1 MKNDYEIQW
10 KQLNE
15 FQWAAVTDDSP
26 ACVVKANVGSGKTTV
41 LINKIL
47 YLHTQKQVPLR
58 DMTVLTF
65 TNKAAGEIR
74 QRLLLAEPE
83 LNGDDLTGFGT
94 FHSVAMNLLKT
105 RLPVENAGWTKDFM
119 VMTPDEEVEL
129 ALRIAKRDKLKIKYK
144 NRLKKRLEMEYEA
157 YTQGQ
162 AQSRYKDD
170 QLFSLFAALKAEKQ
184 RQDKMTF
191 SDLIEVST
199 ALLQE
204 YEPKPA
210 WIIVDE
216 VQDSDHRQI
225 EFITALMG
233 TGTKLFAVG
242 DPNQVIYSWRGSM
255 ETMFYYLKRQ
265 FQAKELTLPINYR
278 SSQTILEA
286 AGRFLQFGNE
296 VAGNRDGGQP
306 IRVRNH
312 YDPFQEAQ
320 YLAQRVKELHQSG
333 MDYGDMAIFYRLQSQ
348 SEIIEKV
355 FDNEG
360 VPYAVTMKKTIQ
372 DIPVLDWFV
381 KVLRY
386 SCNPKDTYAADVVLN
401 HPRYGGSQRSGSSHR
416 GGISQHSDGS
426 QLYGVSQLLDR
437 MLDFNNRFASTSIPA
452 PEDIYSYFALDDH
465 LKPNSATYGEDRA
478 MVLDFCGRLTE
489 YARENPGDGSF
500 PTCSLSTC
508 NLSARSFSAR
518 SFSAQTAR
526 FLSPSALYGIEIL
539 TSDENPGKDK
549 VRLMTLHASK
559 GLEFSCVFIIGVNQ
573 GLIPLTGKSFEAEEE
588 ERRLFFVGMTRA
600 RELLEL
606 SYYTNPEQ
614 PRTAGGPGRYLNM
627 LPRHLL
633 DWDGGGSP
641 QERQANLQQLRQ
653 AVRQEQRQVKAQP
666 QTEVL
671 TQTKA
676 LQQTEVLTQTEGLR
690 QGAPHPSTDQLLEGK
705 SHPQAISP
713 PQSPR
718 RARHPKYGIGTLISE
733 NEMTLEVD
741 FPGYGKKEFLK
752 AFSEVELLD

>member
-1 MKNDYEIQW
+1 MKNDYEMQW

-47 YLHTQKQVPLR
+47 YLHTKGQVPLR

-74 QRLLLAEPE
+74 QRLLQAEPD
-83 LNGDDLTGFGT
+83 LNGDELTGFGT
-94 FHSVAMNLLKT
+94 FHSVAMNLLKA
-105 RLPVENAGWTKDFM
+105 RLPVESAGWTKDFM
-119 VMTPDEEVEL
+119 VMMPDEEVEL

-157 YTQGQ
+157 YIQGQ

-170 QLFSLFAALKAEKQ
+170 ELFALFAALKAEKQ

-199 ALLQE
+199 ALLTE

-216 VQDSDHRQI
+216 VQDSDLRQI
-225 EFITALMG
+225 EFITALMDA
-233 TGTKLFAVG
+233 GTKLFAVG

-255 ETMFYYLKRQ
+255 ETMFYYLKRK

-286 AGRFLQFGNE
+286 AGRFLQFGNG
-296 VAGNRDGGQP
+296 VAGIRDGGQP

-333 MDYGDMAIFYRLQSQ
+333 MDYGNIAIFYRLQNQ

-401 HPRYGGSQRSGSSHR
+401 HPRYGLLQGGGKSQCADNPQRDADSQRD
-416 GGISQHSDGS
+416 GGL
-426 QLYGVSQLLDR
+426 QLQDR
-437 MLDFNNRFASTSIPA
+437 MLGFNRVFDTASIPT
-452 PEDIYSYFALDDH
+452 PEDIYAYFALDDH

-489 YARENPGDGSF
+489 YARENPGNGNF
-500 PTCSLSTC
+500 PT
-508 NLSARSFSAR
+508 R
-518 SFSAQTAR
+518 SFSAQTAQ
-526 FLSPSALYGIEIL
+526 FLSASALYGIEIL

-559 GLEFSCVFIIGVNQ
+559 GLEFPCVFIIGVNQ

-600 RELLEL
+600 KELLEL

-633 DWDGGGSP
+633 DWDADEGGSL
-641 QERQANLQQLRQ
+641 QERQANLQQLRH
-653 AVRQEQRQVKAQP
+653 AVREEQRQVKAQP
-666 QTEVL
+666 QSADFCQDASQPPTE
-671 TQTKA
+671 
-676 LQQTEVLTQTEGLR
+676 
-690 QGAPHPSTDQLLEGK
+690 QL
-705 SHPQAISP
+705 P
-713 PQSPR
+713 PR
-718 RARHPKYGIGTLISE
+718 RAQHPKYGIGILLSE
-733 NEMTLEVD
+733 NEITLEVD

>member
-1 MKNDYEIQW
+1 MKNDYEKQW

-15 FQWAAVTDDSP
+15 FQWAAVIDDSP
-26 ACVVKANVGSGKTTV
+26 ACVVNANVGSGKTTV

-47 YLHTQKQVPLR
+47 YLHEKKQVPIR

-74 QRLLLAEPE
+74 ERLLQAEPE
-83 LNGDDLTGFGT
+83 LNEDDLAGFGT

-129 ALRIAKRDKLKIKYK
+129 ALRIAKRDKLKIKFK
-144 NRLKKRLEMEYEA
+144 NRLKKRLEQEYKA
-157 YTQGQ
+157 YGQGHP
-162 AQSRYKDD
+162 QSRYKDD
-170 QLFSLFAALKAEKQ
+170 LFPLFSALKAEKQ

-199 ALLQE
+199 AILTK

-216 VQDSDHRQI
+216 VQDSDRRQI
-225 EFITALMG
+225 EFITALKG

-265 FQAKELTLPINYR
+265 FQARELTLPINYR

-286 AGRFLQFGNE
+286 AGRFLQFGNG
-296 VAGNRDGGQP
+296 VAGSRDGGRP

-320 YLAQRVKELHQSG
+320 YLTQRIKELHQYGMDGRQGAETQGESSG
-333 MDYGDMAIFYRLQSQ
+333 AKALDYGEKTTDSVDKALDYGDIAIFYRLQSQ
-348 SEIIEKV
+348 SEIIKKV

-360 VPYAVTMKKTIQ
+360 IPYAVTIKKTIQ

-381 KVLRY
+381 KVLRF
-386 SCNPKDTYAADVVLN
+386 SCNPKDAYAADVVLN
-401 HPRYGGSQRSGSSHR
+401 HPRYGSLQR
-416 GGISQHSDGS
+416 GGGS
-426 QLYGVSQLLDR
+426 QLHDR
-437 MLDFNNRFASTSIPA
+437 MLGFNRTFDSMSIPA
-452 PEDIYSYFALDDH
+452 PEDIYTYFALDDH
-465 LKPNSATYGEDRA
+465 LKPNSAAYMEDRA

-489 YARENPGDGSF
+489 YARENPGSGSF
-500 PTCSLSTC
+500 STQAAQF
-508 NLSARSFSAR
+508 LSA
-518 SFSAQTAR
+518 
-526 FLSPSALYGIEIL
+526 SALYGVEIL
-539 TSDENPGKDK
+539 RSDENPGKDK

-559 GLEFSCVFIIGVNQ
+559 GLEFPCVFIIGVNQ
-573 GLIPLTGKSFEAEEE
+573 GLIPLTGKSFEEEEE

-600 RELLEL
+600 KELLEL

-633 DWDGGGSP
+633 DWDEGGSP
-641 QERQANLQQLRQ
+641 EERQANLQQLRN
-653 AVRQEQRQVKAQP
+653 AVRVEQRQTK
-666 QTEVL
+666 
-671 TQTKA
+671 TQR
-676 LQQTEVLTQTEGLR
+676 QTEGLR
-690 QGAPHPSTDQLLEGK
+690 QNTEQRQGASQRQAATQHHAGTQLPET
-705 SHPQAISP
+705 SP
-713 PQSPR
+713 PVNDSSSRQPPR
-718 RARHPKYGIGTLISE
+718 RARHPKYGIGTLIAE
-733 NEMTLEVD
+733 NEMTIEVE
-741 FPGYGKKEFLK
+741 FPGYGQKEFLR
-752 AFSEVELLD
+752 AFGEVELLD